1 MNDIFEGVRIVRL
14 QSGEDIIAGYSGN
27 TNTNV
32 VVLDNPM
39 HLIFK
44 RTSQG
49 TVMMMLPWL
58 PIELIKDNIATVLSG
73 DILTIVEPKDLK
85 EVIGKDGKKELV
97 HPTCGKVLPKGEKK
111 VKPGYYIYEFYK
123 PKPGKKDYKKYPGLI
138 PDKHPDGLC
147 LPCCFDKYNTVGRIK
162 ATKKC
167 YETKEEKQEKE
178 EKLNKKG

>member
-27 TNTNV
+27 TNTNI

-73 DILTIVEPKDLK
+73 DILTIVEPKDDLK
-85 EVIGKDGKKELV
+85 EYYHNVINTTQMKMLKDNTLSQNLREAADEEDDEEEDPEGELTREDVAEIINRKKSNRL
-97 HPTCGKVLPKGEKK
+97 H
-111 VKPGYYIYEFYK
+111 
-123 PKPGKKDYKKYPGLI
+123 
-138 PDKHPDGLC
+138 
-147 LPCCFDKYNTVGRIK
+147 
-162 ATKKC
+162 
-167 YETKEEKQEKE
+167 
-178 EKLNKKG
+178 

>member
-14 QSGEDIIAGYSGN
+14 QSGEDIIAGYFGN
-27 TNTNV
+27 TNTNI

-73 DILTIVEPKDLK
+73 DILTIVEPKDDLK
-85 EVIGKDGKKELV
+85 EYYHNVINTTQMKMLKDNTLSQNLREASDEEDDDEEEDPEGELTREDVAEIINRKKTNRL
-97 HPTCGKVLPKGEKK
+97 H
-111 VKPGYYIYEFYK
+111 
-123 PKPGKKDYKKYPGLI
+123 
-138 PDKHPDGLC
+138 
-147 LPCCFDKYNTVGRIK
+147 
-162 ATKKC
+162 
-167 YETKEEKQEKE
+167 
-178 EKLNKKG
+178 

>member
-27 TNTNV
+27 TNTNI

-73 DILTIVEPKDLK
+73 DILTIVEPKDDLK
-85 EVIGKDGKKELV
+85 EYYHNVINTTQMKMLKDNTLSQNLREAADEEDDDEEEDPEGELTREDVAEIINRKKTNRL
-97 HPTCGKVLPKGEKK
+97 H
-111 VKPGYYIYEFYK
+111 
-123 PKPGKKDYKKYPGLI
+123 
-138 PDKHPDGLC
+138 
-147 LPCCFDKYNTVGRIK
+147 
-162 ATKKC
+162 
-167 YETKEEKQEKE
+167 
-178 EKLNKKG
+178 

>member
-1 MNDIFEGVRIVRL
+1 MNNLFEGVRIVRL

-73 DILTIVEPKDLK
+73 DILTIVEPKDDLK
-85 EVIGKDGKKELV
+85 EYYHNVINTTQMKMLKDNTLSQNLREASDEQEDDYEDGEEDPEGELTREDVAEIINRKKSNRL
-97 HPTCGKVLPKGEKK
+97 H
-111 VKPGYYIYEFYK
+111 
-123 PKPGKKDYKKYPGLI
+123 
-138 PDKHPDGLC
+138 
-147 LPCCFDKYNTVGRIK
+147 
-162 ATKKC
+162 
-167 YETKEEKQEKE
+167 
-178 EKLNKKG
+178 

>member
-1 MNDIFEGVRIVRL
+1 MNNLFEGVRIVRL

-73 DILTIVEPKDLK
+73 DILTIVEPKDDLK
-85 EVIGKDGKKELV
+85 EYYHNVINTTQMKMLKDNTLSQNLRDASDEEEYDDEEDPEGELTREDVAEIVNSKKTNRL
-97 HPTCGKVLPKGEKK
+97 H
-111 VKPGYYIYEFYK
+111 
-123 PKPGKKDYKKYPGLI
+123 
-138 PDKHPDGLC
+138 
-147 LPCCFDKYNTVGRIK
+147 
-162 ATKKC
+162 
-167 YETKEEKQEKE
+167 
-178 EKLNKKG
+178 

>member
-1 MNDIFEGVRIVRL
+1 MNNLFEGVRIVRL

-73 DILTIVEPKDLK
+73 DILTIVEPKDDLK
-85 EVIGKDGKKELV
+85 EYYHNVINTTQMKMLKD
-97 HPTCGKVLPKGEKK
+97 
-111 VKPGYYIYEFYK
+111 
-123 PKPGKKDYKKYPGLI
+123 
-138 PDKHPDGLC
+138 
-147 LPCCFDKYNTVGRIK
+147 NTLAENLREASDDEYDDDEDPEGDL
-162 ATKKC
+162 
-167 YETKEEKQEKE
+167 TKEDVVEII
-178 EKLNKKG
+178 NRKKTNRLH

>member
-1 MNDIFEGVRIVRL
+1 MMMKNLNTNSIISNSKMNNLFEGVRIVRL

-73 DILTIVEPKDLK
+73 DILTIVEPKDDLK
-85 EVIGKDGKKELV
+85 EYYHNVINTTQMKMLKDNTLSQNLRDASDEEEYDDEDPEGELTREDVAEIVNRKKTNRL
-97 HPTCGKVLPKGEKK
+97 H
-111 VKPGYYIYEFYK
+111 
-123 PKPGKKDYKKYPGLI
+123 
-138 PDKHPDGLC
+138 
-147 LPCCFDKYNTVGRIK
+147 
-162 ATKKC
+162 
-167 YETKEEKQEKE
+167 
-178 EKLNKKG
+178 

>member
-1 MNDIFEGVRIVRL
+1 MNNLFESVRIVRL

-73 DILTIVEPKDLK
+73 DILTIVEPKDDLK
-85 EVIGKDGKKELV
+85 EYYHNVINTTQMKMLKDNTLSQNLRDASDEEEYDDEEDPEGELTREDVAEIINRKKSNRL
-97 HPTCGKVLPKGEKK
+97 H
-111 VKPGYYIYEFYK
+111 
-123 PKPGKKDYKKYPGLI
+123 
-138 PDKHPDGLC
+138 
-147 LPCCFDKYNTVGRIK
+147 
-162 ATKKC
+162 
-167 YETKEEKQEKE
+167 
-178 EKLNKKG
+178 

>member
-1 MNDIFEGVRIVRL
+1 MNNLFEGVRIVRL

-73 DILTIVEPKDLK
+73 DILTIVEPKDDLK
-85 EVIGKDGKKELV
+85 EYYHNVINTTQMKMLKD
-97 HPTCGKVLPKGEKK
+97 
-111 VKPGYYIYEFYK
+111 
-123 PKPGKKDYKKYPGLI
+123 
-138 PDKHPDGLC
+138 
-147 LPCCFDKYNTVGRIK
+147 NTLSQNLREASDEEEVEDEDPEGDL
-162 ATKKC
+162 
-167 YETKEEKQEKE
+167 TKEDVVEII
-178 EKLNKKG
+178 NRKKTNRLH